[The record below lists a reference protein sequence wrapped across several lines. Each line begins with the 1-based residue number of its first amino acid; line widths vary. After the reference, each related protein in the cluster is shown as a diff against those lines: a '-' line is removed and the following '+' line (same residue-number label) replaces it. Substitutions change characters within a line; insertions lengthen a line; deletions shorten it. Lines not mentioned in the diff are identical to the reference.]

1 MCADTPAHSNRL
13 CLEIHCGEATSLRF
27 GYKGRR
33 GRYNCRQILRCYF
46 FMHVCL
52 CACVHPHEFACIRR
66 PEDSLRVP
74 QSLSTTVFWRH
85 GFSLNLELS
94 IRLDWLAHKPQRSSW
109 VFVALASLNDG
120 LQVHATVLDIFT
132 LCLRIEL
139 RPSCLQGK
147 HATE

>member
-1 MCADTPAHSNRL
+1 
-13 CLEIHCGEATSLRF
+13 
-27 GYKGRR
+27 
-33 GRYNCRQILRCYF
+33 
-46 FMHVCL
+46 MHVCL
-52 CACVHPHEFACIRR
+52 CACVHPHEFACVWR

-109 VFVALASLNDG
+109 VFVVLASLNDG

-132 LCLRIEL
+132 RCLRIEL